1 MQTIIKALET
11 KSPPPPQKKC
21 AGFLSGLLQINCNVF
36 SLSIQ
41 DDLKRCIVI
50 FLRNLI
56 TPIRLGLFKKN
67 LYRTILNDVLWKEFI
82 YSNWINTFKKKIFTV
97 YPTDGDAF
105 EDGDEQNTPSSR
117 VGIHDW

>member
-1 MQTIIKALET
+1 MYCEFFFKEFIYANRIKT
-11 KSPPPPQKKC
+11 
-21 AGFLSGLLQINCNVF
+21 FL
-36 SLSIQ
+36 
-41 DDLKRCIVI
+41 
-50 FLRNLI
+50 
-56 TPIRLGLFKKN
+56 KKN

-82 YSNWINTFKKKIFTV
+82 YSNWINTLKKKIFTV